1 MWYILRSW
9 IKRNF
14 SLRFDNSLHSVAL
27 YNRYL
32 DASPSPM
39 TILTDFN
46 CICMCSILL
55 TRYIVFWIVDPY
67 IGLEFLDWSYRC
79 TKKYSFCKVFLF
91 RNSLFAAYQGLRRLS
106 FDYFINNHKK
116 CVIFN
121 FLEWTLMHINE
132 EIKGFFSFLDIVKH
146 SSSGF

>member
-46 CICMCSILL
+46 CTCMCSILL

-67 IGLEFLDWSYRC
+67 IGLEFLDWSY
-79 TKKYSFCKVFLF
+79 KKYSFCKVFLF
-91 RNSLFAAYQGLRRLS
+91 RMYFTLRSISRTEKTLFWLFHQQPLKMCDFQLFRVNINAYQR
-106 FDYFINNHKK
+106 INKR
-116 CVIFN
+116 
-121 FLEWTLMHINE
+121 FLPLL
-132 EIKGFFSFLDIVKH
+132 GYC
-146 SSSGF
+146 